1 MTECDLAQHVEL
13 PNAEA
18 QRTATGDMQSEHN
31 PCMTGVAGEGM
42 HAFWGGHAQL
52 SWKGLSKEQDGTLR
66 FEQFPWQ
73 NAYSLS
79 SGSLDDYL
87 SFTQAFVACKWVLRA
102 RLESSPCLCLTMTCF
117 ALR

>member
-73 NAYSLS
+73 NAYRQEAWMIICRLRRR
-79 SGSLDDYL
+79 L
-87 SFTQAFVACKWVLRA
+87 LRA
-102 RLESSPCLCLTMTCF
+102 NGFCARGSSPLPVC
-117 ALR
+117 A